1 MKQTKAPDRIPE
13 QEIQMEFVRS
23 QGPGGQNVNKVSTAV
38 HLRFDV
44 ENSPSLSEHVK
55 KRLIRIAGSRVDT
68 KGILHIQAFSYR
80 TQHLNREDALNRLND
95 LVKQACIVPKKRIKT
110 SPTLASKERTLEA
123 KRMTSRIKSMRK
135 PVKDHD
141 D

>member
-1 MKQTKAPDRIPE
+1 MNDVRGAALIPE
-13 QEIQMEFVRS
+13 QEIHMEFVRS

-44 ENSPSLSEHVK
+44 ENSPSLTEHVK
-55 KRLIRIAGSRVDT
+55 KRLIRIAGHRVDS
-68 KGILHIQAFSYR
+68 KGILHIQAFSFR

-95 LVKQACIVPKKRIKT
+95 LVKQASVVPKKRIRT
-110 SPTLASKERTLEA
+110 APTLASKERTLEA
-123 KRMTSRIKSMRK
+123 KRIASRIKTLRK